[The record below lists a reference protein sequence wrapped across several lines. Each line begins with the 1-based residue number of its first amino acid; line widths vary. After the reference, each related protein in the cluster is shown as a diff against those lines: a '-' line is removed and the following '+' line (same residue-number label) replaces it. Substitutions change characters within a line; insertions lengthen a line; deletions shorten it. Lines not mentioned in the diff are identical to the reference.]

1 MNTPWFPSRD
11 VEGMKNVSS
20 KIEDAD
26 FNQRISVLTGL
37 NIACT
42 QLSSGRFEGDF
53 SISNFGNILI
63 CKSLHNQT
71 VEKQVSVPSDSYCL
85 YLLAD
90 GSEPFLAGGLEIN
103 QRRVFV
109 LPPGGSSIVVCP
121 GNVTTILVK
130 ISRDEIM
137 HDDGLVD
144 EAAEWFKQLD
154 RRGSLIESDALVER
168 LRSDVEAAL
177 ASAGRKNSPQSME
190 LVGRATIF
198 RVVSSFSMEALKTK
212 SFSSFQRPVSFERFW
227 RARKL
232 LLDNLRTAKECGL
245 QSLSGLGSRRS
256 TEQAFSEHVFMGP
269 LAYYRVV
276 RLHSVR
282 RKLMDSS
289 RLRQSIGDIA
299 SEEGFWDWSRFSTY
313 YRRHFGELPS
323 ETRGRLEAPA

>member
-1 MNTPWFPSRD
+1 MNSPWLPDRYFANMKSISSR
-11 VEGMKNVSS
+11 
-20 KIEDAD
+20 IEDAEFD
-26 FNQRISVLTGL
+26 QRISLLTGL
-37 NIACT
+37 NVACT
-42 QLSSGRFEGDF
+42 QLSSGKFEGDF
-53 SISNFGNILI
+53 SCSNFGDILI
-63 CKSLHNQT
+63 YKSSHNQT
-71 VEKQVSVPSDSYCL
+71 VEKQISVPSDSYCF
-85 YLLAD
+85 YFLAD
-90 GSEPFLAGGLEIN
+90 VSNSFQAGGLEIN
-103 QRRVFV
+103 RRRVFV

-121 GNVTTILVK
+121 GNVATILIK
-130 ISRDEIM
+130 ISRDELL
-137 HDDGLVD
+137 HEDGLVD
-144 EAAEWFKQLD
+144 EAAQWFKQLD
-154 RRGSLIESDALVER
+154 RRGSLIESDALTER
-168 LRSDVEAAL
+168 LRSDTEAAL
-177 ASAGRKNSPQSME
+177 GSAGRKNSPQSME

-198 RVVSSFSMEALKTK
+198 RVVSSFTMEALKTK
-212 SFSSFQRPVSFERFW
+212 SFSTFQRPVSFERFW

-269 LAYYRVV
+269 LSYYRVV